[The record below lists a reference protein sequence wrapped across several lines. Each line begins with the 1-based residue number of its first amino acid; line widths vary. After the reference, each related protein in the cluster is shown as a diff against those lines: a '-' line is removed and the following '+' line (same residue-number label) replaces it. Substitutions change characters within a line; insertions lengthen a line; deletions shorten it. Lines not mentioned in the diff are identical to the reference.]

1 LRLKGSLLFL
11 LLACLGAAMAMA
23 AKENEESLG
32 EVVGAATKDFHEQGL
47 SAVAEQ
53 TAGVRFDLA
62 SIKRPIPKNF
72 RTTGLFESK
81 SWYVPPAPAYIPPP
95 QPTAP
100 PLQLIFIGRMVDA
113 GEVTLFLSKNDRH
126 YVVKEK
132 DILDDTYRIDKI
144 GDSDAVLTYLPT
156 DTQQTLSFNTTPAA
170 NALIRASELKTAML
184 PAIPTPQ
191 LSSN

>member
-1 LRLKGSLLFL
+1 
-11 LLACLGAAMAMA
+11 
-23 AKENEESLG
+23 
-32 EVVGAATKDFHEQGL
+32 
-47 SAVAEQ
+47 
-53 TAGVRFDLA
+53 
-62 SIKRPIPKNF
+62 
-72 RTTGLFESK
+72 
-81 SWYVPPAPAYIPPP
+81 
-95 QPTAP
+95 
-100 PLQLIFIGRMVDA
+100 MVDA